1 MKAPVLIKLS
11 GELLALNG
19 SFGEHIEKIARQIA
33 YVAKQ
38 IPVAVVIGG
47 GNIFRGSQHAKLFNI
62 ETPTGHTIGMLATTI
77 NALLLNDIFKRHEI
91 SPTILTAYDCS
102 LLSKNVSH
110 DTISASF
117 KKGEC
122 IIFAGGIGTPY
133 VTTDTAA
140 IIRALQCHAQEVWKI
155 TKVDGIYNDDPH
167 KNTNAKRYDQVSYTE
182 AIEKKL
188 RILDATALNLAQE
201 NKVRVRV
208 FSMFENDSIMQAYHN
223 PAYGSILTDL

>member
-33 YVAKQ
+33 YVAQ
-38 IPVAVVIGG
+38 YSSVAVVIGG
-47 GNIFRGSQHAKLFNI
+47 GNIFRGSQHTKIFNVA
-62 ETPTGHTIGMLATTI
+62 TTTGHTIGMLATTI
-77 NALLLNDIFKRHEI
+77 NALLLSDIFKRHGI
-91 SPTILTAYDCS
+91 PTTILSAYDCT
-102 LLSKNVSH
+102 LISKTATH
-110 DTISASF
+110 ETINATF

-122 IIFAGGIGTPY
+122 IIFAGGIGTPF

-140 IIRALQCHAQEVWKI
+140 IVRGLQCQAQEIWKI
-155 TKVDGIYNDDPH
+155 TKVDGIYDDDPH
-167 KNTNAKRYDQVSYTE
+167 MNPHAQRYSQISYNH

-201 NKVRVRV
+201 HKVRVRV
-208 FSMFENDSIMQAYHN
+208 FSMFDNDSIIHAYHN
-223 PAYGSILTDL
+223 PSYGSILTDL